1 MLVGSDSYVNSI
13 LRSYVEQFS
22 SKPPDWQNHIKFY
35 IVPFGSGP
43 TTLSRY
49 LASQDRFYSANFA
62 SDSWREA
69 VVERT
74 DAGKLTN
81 SSVATLDSATSGQSA
96 LPAST
101 ASLKVDIQE
110 IIHRL
115 GRYLNSDGAV
125 LQVPIAEAIITYREA
140 RYFLYYRISGF
151 RNLEIHYFSIK
162 IPALKRNQLRSSSRS

>member
-1 MLVGSDSYVNSI
+1 LASGSRNSSAKQPPPIKVVLVGSDSYVNSI

-43 TTLSRY
+43 TTLARY

-81 SSVATLDSATSGQSA
+81 SSVATSDSAASGQSA
-96 LPAST
+96 LPTST

-140 RYFLYYRISGF
+140 RYVLCCATSETCKFIF
-151 RNLEIHYFSIK
+151 I
-162 IPALKRNQLRSSSRS
+162 